1 MKRHTPPKG
10 NDISNIGLALETHTN
25 HRSAYTGFLLFCRNC
40 KLLFFSGTFTSRT
53 PSNKES
59 LLCSSK
65 HSTGLFFFPFWK
77 YWNLQSDHLEI
88 FSGRAQRGHNSSHSG
103 IILWSLCLLSATL
116 ERVLPAAAFVPSFLV
131 ASIPM
136 RALITLYC
144 NYLFIVCLSC

>member
-1 MKRHTPPKG
+1 MMLIILAWRSKHTQT
-10 NDISNIGLALETHTN
+10 IAQLT
-25 HRSAYTGFLLFCRNC
+25 RV
-40 KLLFFSGTFTSRT
+40 FFSSVEIANSSFSVV
-53 PSNKES
+53 
-59 LLCSSK
+59 LLHQEHHLIRRVSFVP
-65 HSTGLFFFPFWK
+65 LNIALVYFFFPFWK

>member
-1 MKRHTPPKG
+1 MMLIILAWRSKHTQT
-10 NDISNIGLALETHTN
+10 IAQLT
-25 HRSAYTGFLLFCRNC
+25 RV
-40 KLLFFSGTFTSRT
+40 FFSSAEIANSSFSAV
-53 PSNKES
+53 
-59 LLCSSK
+59 LLHQEHHLIRRVSFVP
-65 HSTGLFFFPFWK
+65 LNIALVFFFFPFWK